1 MLSNTKCK
9 KILNKNGIIYTDKE
23 IVLIKDTLYKIAD
36 IIWHSHIET
45 NKIYNSR
52 NKHSEMNP

>member
-23 IVLIKDTLYKIAD
+23 IVLIKDALYKIAE
-36 IIWHSHIET
+36 IIWRSHTEKNEIL
-45 NKIYNSR
+45 
-52 NKHSEMNP
+52 NPYDIVK